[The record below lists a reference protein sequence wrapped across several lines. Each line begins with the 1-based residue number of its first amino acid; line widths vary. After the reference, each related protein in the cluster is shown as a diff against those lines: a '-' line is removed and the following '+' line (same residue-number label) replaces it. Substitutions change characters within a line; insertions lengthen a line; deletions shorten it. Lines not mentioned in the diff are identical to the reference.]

1 MNTTSDTDF
10 PVLNAVEARVLG
22 CLIEKKETTPDVYPL
37 TLNSA
42 HSAANQKTARD
53 PVMALEQVDVHRA
66 LASLVQKGLVRQ
78 AFASRVERYEHL
90 VANRF
95 SLTSPQIV
103 ALGLLLLRG
112 PQTAY
117 ELWARSERMARFA
130 SIDDLKDNLDLM
142 MGRRPPLIIQLN
154 RGAGQREDR
163 FAHLLCGEVEQPTS
177 ERVALS
183 SASSGSAL
191 SALEDRLEALERKVA
206 TLQEQLD
213 ALMR

>member
-53 PVMALEQVDVHRA
+53 PVMALEQVEIHRA
-66 LASLVQKGLVRQ
+66 LSSLAQKGLVRQ

-90 VANRF
+90 AANRF

-103 ALGLLLLRG
+103 VLGLLLLRG

-117 ELWARSERMARFA
+117 ELWARSERMARFS
-130 SIDDLKDNLDLM
+130 SIEELKDNLDLM
-142 MGRRPPLIIQLN
+142 MGRRPPLIVQLN

-163 FAHLLCGEVEQPTS
+163 YAHLLCGEVEQPA
-177 ERVALS
+177 ERAVVS
-183 SASSGSAL
+183 SAPSGSAL
-191 SALEDRLEALERKVA
+191 SALEERLEALERKVA
-206 TLQEQLD
+206 TLEEQLD
-213 ALMR
+213 VLTR

>member
-53 PVMALEQVDVHRA
+53 PVMALEQVEIHRA
-66 LASLVQKGLVRQ
+66 LSSLGQKGLVRQ

-90 VANRF
+90 AANRF
-95 SLTSPQIV
+95 SLTSPQV
-103 ALGLLLLRG
+103 VVLGLFLLRG

-117 ELWARSERMARFA
+117 ELWARSERMARFS
-130 SIDDLKDNLDLM
+130 SIEELKDNLDLM
-142 MGRRPPLIIQLN
+142 MGRRPPLIVQLN

-163 FAHLLCGEVEQPTS
+163 FAHLLCGEVEQPA
-177 ERVALS
+177 ERAAVS
-183 SASSGSAL
+183 SAPSGSAL
-191 SALEDRLEALERKVA
+191 SALEERLEALERKVA
-206 TLQEQLD
+206 TLEEQLD
-213 ALMR
+213 ALTR

>member
-53 PVMALEQVDVHRA
+53 PVMALEQVEIHRA
-66 LASLVQKGLVRQ
+66 LSSLAQKGLVRQ

-90 VANRF
+90 AANRF

-103 ALGLLLLRG
+103 VLGLLLLRG

-117 ELWARSERMARFA
+117 ELWARSERMARFS
-130 SIDDLKDNLDLM
+130 SIEELKDNLDLM
-142 MGRRPPLIIQLN
+142 MGRRPPLIVQLN

-163 FAHLLCGEVEQPTS
+163 FAHLLCGEVEQPA
-177 ERVALS
+177 ERAVVS
-183 SASSGSAL
+183 SAPSGSAL
-191 SALEDRLEALERKVA
+191 SALEERLEALERKVA
-206 TLQEQLD
+206 TLEEQLD
-213 ALMR
+213 ALTR

>member
-10 PVLNAVEARVLG
+10 PILNAVEARVLG

-53 PVMALEQVDVHRA
+53 PVMALEQVEIHRA
-66 LASLVQKGLVRQ
+66 LSSLAQKGLVRQ

-90 VANRF
+90 AANRF

-103 ALGLLLLRG
+103 VLGLLLLRG

-117 ELWARSERMARFA
+117 ELWARSERMARF
-130 SIDDLKDNLDLM
+130 SSVEELKDNLDLM
-142 MGRRPPLIIQLN
+142 MGRRPPLIVQLN

-163 FAHLLCGEVEQPTS
+163 FAHLLCGDVEQPA
-177 ERVALS
+177 ERAVVS
-183 SASSGSAL
+183 SAPSGSAL
-191 SALEDRLEALERKVA
+191 SALEERLEALERKVA
-206 TLQEQLD
+206 TLEEQLD
-213 ALMR
+213 ALTR

>member
-53 PVMALEQVDVHRA
+53 PVMALEQVEIHRA
-66 LASLVQKGLVRQ
+66 LSSLGQKGLVRQ

-90 VANRF
+90 AANRF
-95 SLTSPQIV
+95 SLTSPQV
-103 ALGLLLLRG
+103 VVLGLLLLRG

-117 ELWARSERMARFA
+117 ELWARSERMARFS
-130 SIDDLKDNLDLM
+130 SIEELKDNLDLM
-142 MGRRPPLIIQLN
+142 MGRRPPLIVQLN

-163 FAHLLCGEVEQPTS
+163 FAHLLCGEVEQPA
-177 ERVALS
+177 ERAPVS
-183 SASSGSAL
+183 SAPSGSAL
-191 SALEDRLEALERKVA
+191 SALEERLEALERKVA
-206 TLQEQLD
+206 TLEEQLD
-213 ALMR
+213 ALTR

>member
-53 PVMALEQVDVHRA
+53 PVMALEQVEIHRA
-66 LASLVQKGLVRQ
+66 LSSLGQKGLVRQ

-90 VANRF
+90 AANRF
-95 SLTSPQIV
+95 ALTSPQIV
-103 ALGLLLLRG
+103 VLGLLLLRG

-117 ELWARSERMARFA
+117 ELWARSERMARFS
-130 SIDDLKDNLDLM
+130 SIEELKDQLDLM
-142 MGRRPPLIIQLN
+142 MGRRPPLIVQLN

-163 FAHLLCGEVEQPTS
+163 YAPLLCGEVEQPA
-177 ERVALS
+177 ERAAVS
-183 SASSGSAL
+183 SAPSGSAL
-191 SALEDRLEALERKVA
+191 LALEERLEALERKVA
-206 TLQEQLD
+206 TLEEQLD
-213 ALMR
+213 ALTR

>member
-37 TLNSA
+37 SLNSA

-53 PVMALEQVDVHRA
+53 PVMALEQVEIHRA
-66 LASLVQKGLVRQ
+66 LSSLGQKGLVRQ

-90 VANRF
+90 AANRF

-103 ALGLLLLRG
+103 VLGLLLLRG

-117 ELWARSERMARFA
+117 ELWARSERMARFS
-130 SIDDLKDNLDLM
+130 SIEELKDNLDLM
-142 MGRRPPLIIQLN
+142 MGRRPPLIVQLN

-163 FAHLLCGEVEQPTS
+163 FAHLLCGEVEQPA
-177 ERVALS
+177 ERAAVS
-183 SASSGSAL
+183 SAPSGSAL
-191 SALEDRLEALERKVA
+191 SALEERLEALERKVA
-206 TLQEQLD
+206 TLEEQLD
-213 ALMR
+213 ALTR

>member
-42 HSAANQKTARD
+42 YSAANQKTARD
-53 PVMALEQVDVHRA
+53 PVMALEQVEIHRA
-66 LASLVQKGLVRQ
+66 LSSLGQKGLVRQ

-90 VANRF
+90 AANRF

-103 ALGLLLLRG
+103 VLGLLLLRG

-117 ELWARSERMARFA
+117 ELWARSERMARFS
-130 SIDDLKDNLDLM
+130 SIEELKDNLDLM
-142 MGRRPPLIIQLN
+142 MGRRPPLIVQLN

-163 FAHLLCGEVEQPTS
+163 FAHLLCGEVEQPA
-177 ERVALS
+177 ERAAVS
-183 SASSGSAL
+183 SAPSGSAL
-191 SALEDRLEALERKVA
+191 SALEERLEALERKVA
-206 TLQEQLD
+206 TLEEQLD
-213 ALMR
+213 ALTR

>member
-53 PVMALEQVDVHRA
+53 PVMALEQVEIHRA
-66 LASLVQKGLVRQ
+66 LSSLGQKGLVRQ

-90 VANRF
+90 AANRF

-103 ALGLLLLRG
+103 VLGLLLLRG

-117 ELWARSERMARFA
+117 ELWARSERMARFS
-130 SIDDLKDNLDLM
+130 SIEELKDNLDLM
-142 MGRRPPLIIQLN
+142 MGRRSPLIVQLN

-163 FAHLLCGEVEQPTS
+163 FAHLLCGEVEQPA
-177 ERVALS
+177 ERAAVS
-183 SASSGSAL
+183 SAPSGSAL
-191 SALEDRLEALERKVA
+191 SALEERLEALERKVA
-206 TLQEQLD
+206 TLEEQLD
-213 ALMR
+213 ALTR

>member
-53 PVMALEQVDVHRA
+53 PVMALDQVEIHRA
-66 LASLVQKGLVRQ
+66 LSSLGQKGLVRQ

-90 VANRF
+90 AANRF

-103 ALGLLLLRG
+103 VLGLLLLRG

-117 ELWARSERMARFA
+117 ELWARSERMARFS
-130 SIDDLKDNLDLM
+130 SIEELKDNLDLM
-142 MGRRPPLIIQLN
+142 MGRRPPLIVQLN

-163 FAHLLCGEVEQPTS
+163 FAHLLCGEVEQPA
-177 ERVALS
+177 ERAAVS
-183 SASSGSAL
+183 SAPSGSAL
-191 SALEDRLEALERKVA
+191 SALEERLEALERKVA
-206 TLQEQLD
+206 TLEEQLD
-213 ALMR
+213 ALTR

>member
-53 PVMALEQVDVHRA
+53 PVMALEQVEIHRA
-66 LASLVQKGLVRQ
+66 LSSLGQKGLVRQ

-90 VANRF
+90 AANRF

-103 ALGLLLLRG
+103 VLGLLLLRG

-117 ELWARSERMARFA
+117 ELWARSERMARFS
-130 SIDDLKDNLDLM
+130 SIEELKDNLDLM
-142 MGRRPPLIIQLN
+142 MGRRPPLIVQLN

-163 FAHLLCGEVEQPTS
+163 FAHLLCGEVEQPA
-177 ERVALS
+177 ERAAVS
-183 SASSGSAL
+183 SAPSGSAL
-191 SALEDRLEALERKVA
+191 SALEERQEALERKVA
-206 TLQEQLD
+206 TLEEQLD
-213 ALMR
+213 ALTR